1 MLRALGES
9 ASAAASARRLSPLRH
24 MPRLSSAHARWSSA
38 SGKALGRRPGIPA
51 LVMAYSIGYEAKSL
65 PVPGG
70 IDILDVDRR
79 AEWFVM
85 PDDC

>member
-1 MLRALGES
+1 L
-9 ASAAASARRLSPLRH
+9 
-24 MPRLSSAHARWSSA
+24 
-38 SGKALGRRPGIPA
+38 KALGRRPGIPA

-79 AEWFVM
+79 AARFVM
-85 PDDC
+85 ADNG